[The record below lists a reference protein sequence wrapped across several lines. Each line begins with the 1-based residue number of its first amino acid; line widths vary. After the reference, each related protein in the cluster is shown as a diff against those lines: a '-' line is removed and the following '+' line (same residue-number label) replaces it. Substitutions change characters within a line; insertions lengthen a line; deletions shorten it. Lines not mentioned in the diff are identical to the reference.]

1 MADHDALEQNVAE
14 AVTESMSNDLT
25 AEVNTHIS
33 GPAIDLQKGGEAT
46 SNASHRFF
54 TAAHDAGYVV
64 SAVKRFENPITME
77 PHTRLFLCEANYRLG
92 IEKREDKA
100 RAEGFAAGLFL
111 GTSVAFEMGLMSPLA
126 GMMVGDL
133 ESLYPEVAG
142 DEDVSLFD
150 GTQDVAVEEMVE
162 ELESL
167 EGEGIE
173 ATMFEPMDGYEDG
186 DVPRGE

>member
-1 MADHDALEQNVAE
+1 
-14 AVTESMSNDLT
+14 MSNQPRRELD
-25 AEVNTHIS
+25 E
-33 GPAIDLQKGGEAT
+33 AI
-46 SNASHRFF
+46 
-54 TAAHDAGYVV
+54 
-64 SAVKRFENPITME
+64 ENV
-77 PHTRLFLCEANYRLG
+77 
-92 IEKREDKA
+92 EDRA
-100 RAEGFAAGLFL
+100 RAEGFAAGLFF
-111 GTSVAFEMGLMSPLA
+111 GSTIAFEMGMMSPLA
-126 GMMVGDL
+126 GMFTDL

-142 DEDVSLFD
+142 DEELDDLFD